1 MNTERFLPYG
11 RQTIDQT
18 DINSVVDVFD
28 SDFITQGP
36 KIGDFETSFSEYV
49 GAKYALACSNG
60 TAALHLACQ
69 ALGLSSGDKLVTSP
83 VTFLSSANCAQF
95 VNADTLFVDIDS
107 ETVCLSPDEL
117 ENLLKKHKIDVVV
130 PVHLA
135 GHSADMQ
142 SIYQLKEKYGFQI
155 IEDACHAPGG
165 KYRDHKVGSCEFSD
179 MSVFSFHPVKHMTT
193 GEGGMITTNN
203 ENLYKKLLRL
213 RIHGMHKDPSLFQN
227 KELAYA
233 PDGELN
239 MWYYEMF
246 EVGYN
251 YRITDIQCALGLS
264 QLKKNDK
271 GIEKRRL
278 IASKYNEAF
287 CENKLIQTPIEKHNV
302 KHAYHLYTI
311 SVDFEELGKS
321 RNAVMKELRD
331 FKIGTQVLYIPVH
344 LQPYYAKKYSYK
356 WGDFPAS
363 EDYYNQCLS
372 IPMFHGL
379 ETHEVEYVIDCIK
392 KVIA

>member
-11 RQTIDQT
+11 RQTIDQA
-18 DINSVVDVFD
+18 DINSVVKVFD
-28 SDFITQGP
+28 SDFLTQGP
-36 KIGDFETSFSEYV
+36 RIGDFEKAFSEYV

-60 TAALHLACQ
+60 TAALHLCCQ

-107 ETVCLSPDEL
+107 DTVCLSPDKL
-117 ENLLKKHKIDVVV
+117 EDLLKKEDVDVVV

-142 SIYQLKEKYGFQI
+142 SIFQLKEKYGFHI

-165 KYRDHKVGSCEFSD
+165 KYGQQKVGSCHFSD
-179 MSVFSFHPVKHMTT
+179 MSIFSFHPVKHMTA
-193 GEGGMITTNN
+193 GEGGMVTTNN
-203 ENLYKKLLRL
+203 EDLYKKLLRF
-213 RIHGMHKDPSLFQN
+213 RIHGMHKDPSLYQN
-227 KELAYA
+227 KELAYD

-246 EVGYN
+246 EVGHN

-271 GIEKRRL
+271 GVDKRRL
-278 IASKYNEAF
+278 IASQYNEAF
-287 CENKLIQTPIEKHNV
+287 RDNMFIKTPIEKTNV

-311 SVDFEELGKS
+311 LVDFDELGKS

-331 FKIGTQVLYIPVH
+331 QKIGTQVLYIPVH
-344 LQPYYAKKYSYK
+344 LQPYYANKYGTK
-356 WGDFPAS
+356 WGDFPMA
-363 EDYYNQCLS
+363 EDYYDHCLS
-372 IPMFHGL
+372 IPMFPGL
-379 ETHEVEYVIDCIK
+379 EANEVQHVIDCIN
-392 KVIA
+392 KVIL